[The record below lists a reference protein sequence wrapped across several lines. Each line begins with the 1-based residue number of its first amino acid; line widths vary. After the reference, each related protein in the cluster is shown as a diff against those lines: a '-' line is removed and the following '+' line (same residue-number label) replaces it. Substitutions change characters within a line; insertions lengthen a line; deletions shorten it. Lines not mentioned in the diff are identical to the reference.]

1 MADVRDLYQE
11 VIFEH
16 NKNPRNYG
24 VLADY
29 NRHAVGHNPLCG
41 DQLTVY
47 LIVDEN
53 NTVEDVKFEGS
64 GCAISMASASLM
76 TQTLKGKTKEE
87 AEQIFQAFHDVCMK
101 EREVEDA
108 PELGKL
114 AVLTG
119 VRDFPSRVKC
129 ATLAWHTVNAAME
142 HDEEGAEVTTE

>member
-16 NKNPRNYG
+16 NKTPRNYG
-24 VLADY
+24 VLEDH

-47 LIVDEN
+47 LIVDDDD
-53 NTVEDVKFEGS
+53 TVQDVRFEGS
-64 GCAISMASASLM
+64 GCAISVASASLM
-76 TQTLKGKTKEE
+76 TQTIKGMSRAE
-87 AEQIFQAFHDVCMK
+87 AEQLFQAFHDVCTK
-101 EREVEDA
+101 EREPEDV

-129 ATLAWHTVNAAME
+129 ATLAWHTVHAALE

>member
-16 NKNPRNYG
+16 NKNPRNFG
-24 VLADY
+24 VLADH

-47 LIVDEN
+47 LMVDDN
-53 NTVEDVKFEGS
+53 DVVQDVKFEGS
-64 GCAISMASASLM
+64 GCAISVASASLM
-76 TQTLKGKTKEE
+76 TQILKGKSKQE
-87 AEQIFQAFHDVCMK
+87 ADEFFQAFHDVCTK
-101 EREVEDA
+101 EREAEDV
-108 PELGKL
+108 PDLGKL

-129 ATLAWHTVNAAME
+129 ATLAWHTVHAALE
-142 HDEEGAEVTTE
+142 HDEEGASVTTE

>member
-47 LIVDEN
+47 LMVDDSG
-53 NTVEDVKFEGS
+53 TVQDLKFEGS

-76 TQTLKGKTKEE
+76 TQTLKGKSREE
-87 AEQIFQAFHDVCMK
+87 AEKIFQAFHDVCMK
-101 EREVEDA
+101 EREAEDT

-114 AVLTG
+114 AVLAG

-129 ATLAWHTVNAAME
+129 ATLAWHTVHAALE

>member
-16 NKNPRNYG
+16 NKSPRNYG
-24 VLADY
+24 VLTDY

-47 LIVDEN
+47 LIVDDAD
-53 NTVEDVKFEGS
+53 TVQDVKFEGS

-76 TQTLKGKTKEE
+76 TQTIKGMAKDE
-87 AEQIFQAFHDVCMK
+87 AEKIFQAFHDVCTK
-101 EREVEDA
+101 EREVEDT

-114 AVLTG
+114 AVLAG

-129 ATLAWHTVNAAME
+129 ATLAWHTVHAALE

>member
-16 NKNPRNYG
+16 NKNPRNFG
-24 VLADY
+24 VLNEH

-41 DQLTVY
+41 DQLTIY
-47 LIVDEN
+47 LVVDDD
-53 NTVEDVKFEGS
+53 TVQDVKFEGS
-64 GCAISMASASLM
+64 GCAISVASASLM
-76 TQTLKGKTKEE
+76 TQIIKGKSKAE
-87 AEQIFQAFHDVCMK
+87 ADEIFQAFHDVCTK
-101 EREVEDA
+101 EREAEDV

-129 ATLAWHTVNAAME
+129 ATLAWHTVHAALE
-142 HDEEGAEVTTE
+142 HDEEGASVTTE